1 MKHGASRYHDGC
13 RCEVCREGH
22 RIRQKATRDAARW
35 KEIPA
40 HVHGTTHGYGYW
52 ECRCEACRAAKRASN
67 ARDNPIYKARRKAQP
82 A

>member
-1 MKHGASRYHDGC
+1 MKHGASQYRAGC

-22 RIRQKATRDAARW
+22 RLHQQRLREAARW

-52 ECRCEACRAAKRASN
+52 DCRCELCRAAKRASN
-67 ARDNPIYKARRKAQP
+67 AHDNPVYKARRKA
-82 A
+82 AA